1 MLKQIFELGKL
12 VLAATDIERVLELS
26 MDYAIE
32 ISAAERGM
40 IILFD
45 VKGDIQFESA
55 RNLNKEDIENPPFE
69 ISRTIINDVM
79 SGGEPICIAN
89 VLDDPKFQSSRSA
102 TRLKILSVI
111 CLPLIHENEIFG
123 VVYLDNRSFKG
134 AFGTETMNFVQ
145 DFADFISLA
154 AYNSLK
160 KKELVTR
167 VHALEDELRTQYDF
181 NTIVGNSNK
190 MIKVLEAVSQVADT
204 NVPVLIE
211 GESGTGKELIA
222 KAIHINSSRRECPLI
237 TLNCGA
243 LPDNLLESELFGH
256 EKGAFTGAFKKYKGK
271 FELADGGTIFLDEMD
286 EMSSAMQVKLLRILQ
301 WGEFNPLGSE
311 ETKTCDV
318 RIIATSKTNLQ
329 DLVKKGKFREDLY
342 YRLNIFRIKVPPLR
356 ERKEDI
362 LPLVK
367 HFLQTII
374 PESKSLPV
382 LSKSVEK
389 VLANYEYPGN
399 VRELENVLKHAG
411 ILCNADTIELDHLP
425 SELTELKFDED
436 ETVSSL
442 TFKEAKK
449 EIVEKFE
456 RQYLQNILDECGGV
470 INEAAKRAGM
480 YEKNFHDKLNKY
492 SIRVSRQKKS
502 DNL

>member
-167 VHALEDELRTQYDF
+167 VHELEDELRTQYDF

-211 GESGTGKELIA
+211 G
-222 KAIHINSSRRECPLI
+222 
-237 TLNCGA
+237 
-243 LPDNLLESELFGH
+243 
-256 EKGAFTGAFKKYKGK
+256 
-271 FELADGGTIFLDEMD
+271 
-286 EMSSAMQVKLLRILQ
+286 
-301 WGEFNPLGSE
+301 
-311 ETKTCDV
+311 
-318 RIIATSKTNLQ
+318 
-329 DLVKKGKFREDLY
+329 
-342 YRLNIFRIKVPPLR
+342 
-356 ERKEDI
+356 
-362 LPLVK
+362 
-367 HFLQTII
+367 
-374 PESKSLPV
+374 
-382 LSKSVEK
+382 
-389 VLANYEYPGN
+389 
-399 VRELENVLKHAG
+399 
-411 ILCNADTIELDHLP
+411 
-425 SELTELKFDED
+425 
-436 ETVSSL
+436 
-442 TFKEAKK
+442 
-449 EIVEKFE
+449 
-456 RQYLQNILDECGGV
+456 
-470 INEAAKRAGM
+470 
-480 YEKNFHDKLNKY
+480 
-492 SIRVSRQKKS
+492 
-502 DNL
+502 